1 MNLLA
6 KPNIFIFKITE
17 PTCSYSDK
25 HKGEKNS
32 LETCASHSVTESES
46 FIIAGPGFL
55 QIWTPMQTLAMGRE
69 EPWLSIEKVHL
80 YVSDW
85 LHPKNKYRN

>member
-46 FIIAGPGFL
+46 FTIAGPGFSRYGL
-55 QIWTPMQTLAMGRE
+55 LCRHW
-69 EPWLSIEKVHL
+69 PWGERS
-80 YVSDW
+80 
-85 LHPKNKYRN
+85 PG

>member
-25 HKGEKNS
+25 HKGEKIHWKHVLVIQS
-32 LETCASHSVTESES
+32 LSLNH
-46 FIIAGPGFL
+46 L
-55 QIWTPMQTLAMGRE
+55 QLQGLDFSRYGLLCRHW
-69 EPWLSIEKVHL
+69 PWGERCSG
-80 YVSDW
+80 
-85 LHPKNKYRN
+85 